1 MKTSRC
7 LTVGSLLGG
16 SLLGGALLGGALL
29 VAGAAVAAELPKV
42 HLKLAGAGTNLN
54 MGKIEKAWWLED
66 IPKASGGRI
75 STSYVSIFELGLKGD
90 EQLRLAKMGVL
101 EFFDGNFN
109 PISSEDPLFRG
120 IDMFGFAPT
129 HADARKMADAYLPVL
144 SKVAEK
150 KFGIKILMV
159 WPNPAQTMYCKDK
172 GTGLTNFLKGKKVR
186 AGRGA
191 VAAFVEKAG
200 GTPVSIPWT
209 DVIPS
214 AQTGLINCGITGTLS
229 GNTAGWPEVF
239 NYLLP
244 MKLYWGFWFSGVSVA
259 AWDRLDPAVQTF
271 LLAEMGK
278 HAEKRWKIS
287 GEETQDGINCNTGQ
301 GPCKYGK
308 KSNMTLVKVSDD
320 DKKLLNQWALE
331 IAPQW
336 VKAVGVDAAK
346 EWNATAGK
354 ALGTTLPLGN

>member
-1 MKTSRC
+1 MKK
-7 LTVGSLLGG
+7 LNYFA
-16 SLLGGALLGGALL
+16 ALSVISGLFFG
-29 VAGAAVAAELPKV
+29 AGAIAADLPKV
-42 HLKLAGAGTNLN
+42 HLKLAGAGDRLN
-54 MGKIEKAWWLED
+54 MGKIEKKWWLED
-66 IPKASGGRI
+66 IPKLSGGQI

-90 EQLRLAKMGVL
+90 EQLRLAKLGVL

-109 PISSEDPLFRG
+109 TLSKEDPIFRG
-120 IDMFGFAPT
+120 IDMFGMAPT
-129 HADARKMADAYLPVL
+129 HAQARIMADAYLPVL
-144 SKVAEK
+144 SKILEK

-172 GTGLTNFLKGKKVR
+172 GTSLSDFFVGKKVR
-186 AGRGA
+186 AGQGA

-214 AQTGLINCGITGTLS
+214 AQSGLINCGITGTLS
-229 GNTAGWPEVF
+229 GNTAKWPEVF

-259 AWDRLDPAVQTF
+259 AWDKVDPAVQEF
-271 LLAEMGK
+271 LLAELAK
-278 HAEKRWKIS
+278 HAEIRWKIS

-301 GPCKYGK
+301 GECKYGV
-308 KSNMTLVKVSDD
+308 KSNMTLVPVEAEDTA
-320 DKKLLNQWALE
+320 LLNKWAKE
-331 IAPQW
+331 IGPMW
-336 VKAVGVDAAK
+336 VKRVGVEAAK

-354 ALGTTLPLGN
+354 ALGVSLPLNN

>member
-1 MKTSRC
+1 MRTFTS
-7 LTVGSLLGG
+7 LTA
-16 SLLGGALLGGALL
+16 GALLGAILL
-29 VAGAAVAAELPKV
+29 AAGAAVAADLPNV
-42 HLKLAGAGTNLN
+42 HLKLAGAGTKLN
-54 MGKIEKAWWLED
+54 MGKIEKAWWLEE
-66 IPKASGGRI
+66 IPKASGGKI

-90 EQLRLAKMGVL
+90 EQLRLAKLGVL

-109 PISSEDPLFRG
+109 PISKEDPIFRG
-120 IDMFGFAPT
+120 IDMFGMAPT
-129 HADARKMADAYLPVL
+129 HAQARKMADAYLPVL
-144 SKVAEK
+144 SKIAEK

-159 WPNPAQTMYCKDK
+159 WPNPAQTMYCKEK
-172 GTGLTNFLKGKKVR
+172 GTGLTDFLKGRKVR
-186 AGRGA
+186 AGQGA

-200 GTPVSIPWT
+200 GIPVSIPWT

-239 NYLLP
+239 NYLFP
-244 MKLYWGFWFSGVSVA
+244 MKLYWGFWFSGVSVN
-259 AWDRLDPAVQTF
+259 AWNRLDPAVRTF
-271 LLAEMGK
+271 LLAEMAK
-278 HAEKRWKIS
+278 HAEKRWSVS

-301 GPCKYGK
+301 GVCKYGV
-308 KSNMTLVKVSDD
+308 KSKMNMVEVEAEDT
-320 DKKLLNQWALE
+320 KLLNQWAIE

-354 ALGTTLPLGN
+354 ALGVSLPLGK